1 MFLKIVNRLNKAGND
16 NILVCYLELQLHNL
30 REKRIYIVK
39 IESAGTIFLVSD
51 FISQGKG
58 DQEWQTTK
66 KWI

>member
-39 IESAGTIFLVSD
+39 IESAGTIA
-51 FISQGKG
+51 ISIRFYFTRKR
-58 DQEWQTTK
+58 
-66 KWI
+66 